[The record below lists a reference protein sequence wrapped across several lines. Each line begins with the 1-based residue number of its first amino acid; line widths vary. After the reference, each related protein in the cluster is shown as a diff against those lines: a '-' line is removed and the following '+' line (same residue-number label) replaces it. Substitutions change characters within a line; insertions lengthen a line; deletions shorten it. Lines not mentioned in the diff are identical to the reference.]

1 MKKNAFWLFL
11 LAIQSFGAPDADAQ
25 QRKFFAVTGAVEKK
39 MTLTADSLERFPMRK
54 IDSVVILNHLGQR
67 KSTLKNLEV
76 VRLRDVLSRS
86 VIPVESPKQLNEFYF
101 VCIASDG
108 YKAVFSWNEL
118 FNNPLGDSIFI
129 IVRRDGKVSGELPEG
144 IAVIS
149 PTDTMNGRRYIKNL
163 EKISVRR
170 AE

>member
-1 MKKNAFWLFL
+1 MKKHVFWLLF
-11 LAIQSFGAPDADAQ
+11 LAIHPFFIPDARAQ
-25 QRKFFAVTGAVEKK
+25 QQKSFAIVGAVKNE
-39 MTLTADSLERFPMRK
+39 LTTNTDSLERFPMRK
-54 IDSVVILNHLGQR
+54 IDSVIILNHLGQR